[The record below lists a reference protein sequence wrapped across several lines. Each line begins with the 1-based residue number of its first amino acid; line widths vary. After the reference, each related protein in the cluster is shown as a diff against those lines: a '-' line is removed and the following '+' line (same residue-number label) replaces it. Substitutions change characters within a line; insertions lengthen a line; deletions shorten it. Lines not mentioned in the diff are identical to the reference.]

1 MSNYN
6 DLLVSAVALAASIAA
21 FAIGV
26 GPWQQPYRLR
36 TIAAVLERFGT
47 TAARLVWIA
56 LAIVSFVAGVA
67 IAGGVRPGYAKPQPD
82 AVGTPR

>member
-6 DLLVSAVALAASIAA
+6 DWFVATVALVASVFA

-26 GPWQQPYRLR
+26 GHWEQPYRLR
-36 TIAAVLERFGT
+36 SIAIVVDRYGT
-47 TAARLVWIA
+47 TAARLVWIGV
-56 LAIVSFVAGVA
+56 AIISFVAGVA
-67 IAGGVRPGYAKPQPD
+67 IASGVRPGYAKPQQG